1 MQYNIILHIAQR
13 NTLFY
18 SVTVPHLFGCG
29 PKKMRAALFSSAKDP
44 FPALA
49 PWQGMMKTGTDA
61 LRASVFGFII
71 IFPHKN
77 VKTITL

>member
-1 MQYNIILHIAQR
+1 MQYNIILHITQR

-29 PKKMRAALFSSAKDP
+29 PRKCVPRIF
-44 FPALA
+44 FGEE

-77 VKTITL
+77 VKMITL

>member
-1 MQYNIILHIAQR
+1 MQYNIILHITQR

-29 PKKMRAALFSSAKDP
+29 PRKCVPRIFFGEEP
-44 FPALA
+44 FPGSR

-61 LRASVFGFII
+61 LHASGFGFII

>member
-1 MQYNIILHIAQR
+1 MQYNIILHITQR

-18 SVTVPHLFGCG
+18 SVTVPHLFGEE
-29 PKKMRAALFSSAKDP
+29 P
-44 FPALA
+44 FPGSR

>member
-29 PKKMRAALFSSAKDP
+29 PRKCVPRIFFGEGP
-44 FPALA
+44 FPGSR
-49 PWQGMMKTGTDA
+49 PWQDMMKTGTDA

-71 IFPHKN
+71 VCSGTN
-77 VKTITL
+77 VKIISL

>member
-18 SVTVPHLFGCG
+18 SVTVPHLFAADPGGCVPRITFG
-29 PKKMRAALFSSAKDP
+29 EGP
-44 FPALA
+44 FPGFR
-49 PWQGMMKTGTDA
+49 PWQGDKENGTDV